1 MGPTSSGCARSP
13 SSAACHRAVL
23 PGSWARMCMHLLG
36 IQRLA
41 AFRADHNRIEQM
53 PTFLVFVQ
61 QRAAALVKHMNIAPV
76 HDGHEHGVKVEP
88 LLREDV
94 LVTFGAFLVGDTAEH
109 TEPDQLS
116 QASGK
121 KVAGNPKTRLE
132 LIKATHAEKAFAQN
146 QKCPAITNHSHRSR
160 HGARLGFEFVPL
172 HQLSTSNP
180 SAR

>member
-1 MGPTSSGCARSP
+1 
-13 SSAACHRAVL
+13 
-23 PGSWARMCMHLLG
+23 MHLLG

-76 HDGHEHGVKVEP
+76 HNGHEHGVKVEP

-94 LVTFGAFLVGDTAEH
+94 LVAFGAFLVGDTAEH

-116 QASGK
+116 QAFGK

-132 LIKATHAEKAFAQN
+132 LIKAAHAEKAFAQN

-160 HGARLGFEFVPL
+160 HGARLGFEFVPFISCPL
-172 HQLSTSNP
+172 QIHRLARGARPRTSRQFHIRIDSTTPDFKRSLP
-180 SAR
+180 